1 MEARVSTLYF
11 ELSLVNVGL
20 VIFVIL
26 SFFAV
31 ELIDLYNASIFAM
44 IQGIIIAIAAVAQ
57 IEIFILKISISV
69 VIFFMFISFF
79 KRTKW
84 TKEVQTIKTIPSM
97 IITCSVLVTMAVIL
111 YLLTD
116 FDIGFLSCALVLILS
131 LYVLLVKRDMVKVV
145 LGIYLGMNSLYMLS
159 VTLSLPFYAFI
170 VIDLVLLSTIAVALW
185 IACLFYEKQG
195 TLDGW
200 SARSLRW

>member
-1 MEARVSTLYF
+1 MSTLYF

-57 IEIFILKISISV
+57 IEIFILKIFISA

>member
-1 MEARVSTLYF
+1 METRVSTLYF

-20 VIFVIL
+20 VLFVIL
-26 SFFAV
+26 SFFAA
-31 ELIDLYNASIFAM
+31 ELIDLYNASIFAL
-44 IQGIIIAIAAVAQ
+44 IQGMIIAIAAVAQ
-57 IEIFILKISISV
+57 IEIFMLKIFISA

-111 YLLTD
+111 YFSTNLN
-116 FDIGFLSCALVLILS
+116 IGFLSCALVLILS
-131 LYVLLVKRDMVKVV
+131 LYVLLVKRDMIKVV
-145 LGIYLGMNSLYMLS
+145 LGIYLGVNSLYMLS

-170 VIDLVLLSTIAVALW
+170 VIDLALLSMIAIALW
-185 IACLFYEKQG
+185 IARLFYEKQS

>member
-31 ELIDLYNASIFAM
+31 ELIDLYNASIFAL
-44 IQGIIIAIAAVAQ
+44 IQGIIIAIVAVAQ
-57 IEIFILKISISV
+57 IDIFILKIFISA